1 MLQQWV
7 MSSMGGIKGEG
18 VAAEICAGV
27 GSLDRLLEYLE
38 CSMIL
43 SS

>member
-1 MLQQWV
+1 MLQQCV
-7 MSSMGGIKGEG
+7 ISSMEEIKGEG
-18 VAAEICAGV
+18 VVAEICAGV

-38 CSMIL
+38 CSMIW